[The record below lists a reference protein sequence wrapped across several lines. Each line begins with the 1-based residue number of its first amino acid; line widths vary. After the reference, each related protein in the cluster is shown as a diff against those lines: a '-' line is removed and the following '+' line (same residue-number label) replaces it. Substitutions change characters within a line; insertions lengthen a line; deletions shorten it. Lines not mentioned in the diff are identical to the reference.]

1 MIRVRWVNKL
11 KVKRLEL
18 IQGASSASINQI
30 SVSPCCSSACSH
42 DTCIFSI
49 LCLHSSILE
58 NTRERVG
65 DVGTKYN
72 DYEMIYR
79 QADLFHSDHETT
91 TEPRDD
97 ATEFVPYC
105 RLFVGENKRNRKGE
119 STSRE
124 RERKRRGL
132 FFETTTLRK
141 SWNFLEKEIK
151 ERKRNDDF
159 FFSPLFLH
167 CRRIFLKFE
176 RK

>member
-1 MIRVRWVNKL
+1 MIRWINKL

-91 TEPRDD
+91 TEPRGTTQRSLYRIV
-97 ATEFVPYC
+97 ACLLKKT
-105 RLFVGENKRNRKGE
+105 RGIGKGNLPQ
-119 STSRE
+119 RE
-124 RERKRRGL
+124 KERRGSCSLNNDSKKIVEL
-132 FFETTTLRK
+132 FREADQRMKKKWF
-141 SWNFLEKEIK
+141 FLFSVI
-151 ERKRNDDF
+151 
-159 FFSPLFLH
+159 SPLSKN
-167 CRRIFLKFE
+167 IS
-176 RK
+176 

>member
-1 MIRVRWVNKL
+1 MIRWINKL

-91 TEPRDD
+91 TEPRGTTQRSLYRIV
-97 ATEFVPYC
+97 ACLLEKT
-105 RLFVGENKRNRKGE
+105 RGIGKGNLPH
-119 STSRE
+119 E
-124 RERKRRGL
+124 RE
-132 FFETTTLRK
+132 
-141 SWNFLEKEIK
+141 K
-151 ERKRNDDF
+151 ERGGGCSLNNESKKIVELFREGNQRTKKKWRF
-159 FFSPLFLH
+159 FLFSVISPLSKN
-167 CRRIFLKFE
+167 IS
-176 RK
+176 

>member
-79 QADLFHSDHETT
+79 QADLFRPRDNDGAT
-91 TEPRDD
+91 RDD

-105 RLFVGENKRNRKGE
+105 RLFVEENKRNRKGE
-119 STSRE
+119 STSE
-124 RERKRRGL
+124 RERKKREL
-132 FFETTTLRK
+132 FSEQRL
-141 SWNFLEKEIK
+141 
-151 ERKRNDDF
+151 
-159 FFSPLFLH
+159 
-167 CRRIFLKFE
+167 
-176 RK
+176 